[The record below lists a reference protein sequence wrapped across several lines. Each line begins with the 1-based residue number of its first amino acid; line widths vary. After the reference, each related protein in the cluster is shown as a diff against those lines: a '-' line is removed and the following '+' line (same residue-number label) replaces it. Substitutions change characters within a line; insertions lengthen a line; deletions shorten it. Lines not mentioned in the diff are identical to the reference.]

1 MKKTVIITAIAL
13 GLSITTLNA
22 RTYVEDSML
31 AELVKPSPSV
41 SPFCASI
48 AKGDFETVKKLIEL
62 GTDVNQKSNGL
73 TPAMYAAK
81 YNRVDILKLLV
92 ENGAKLNLKSD
103 LGFSVKKFAELS
115 NAKDALAYLESLES

>member
-1 MKKTVIITAIAL
+1 MKKTVLITAIAL

-22 RTYVEDSML
+22 RTNVEGSIL
-31 AELVKPSPSV
+31 SEFVKPIPTV

-73 TPAMYAAK
+73 TPAMYAAR

-92 ENGAKLNLKSD
+92 DNGAKLNLKSD
-103 LGFSVKKFAELS
+103 KGFSAKKYAKLS